1 MNVTKD
7 RPAIRKQSLG
17 KGLSS
22 LLSDDQPDVIPYN
35 EVPHPPLAP
44 ERVVHRSNNMILL
57 VNPESIEPN
66 PHQPRKVFDEQS
78 LRDLAASI
86 RVDGVLQP
94 LIVSTGDKPGCF
106 VLVAGERRLRAS
118 RLAGLEKVP
127 VIVKEGAVN
136 DMLRLALIENIQRS
150 DLNIIEEAE
159 AYASL
164 IKDFGYTQEQC
175 AEKVGK
181 ERSTVTNSLRLLNLP
196 REIQDDIMEARLSMG
211 HGRALLALPDKKMML
226 RARDLVVKRQLS
238 VRETEALCKTLQLN
252 PDRTGQTPMSVEGAS
267 AANADLNYVADTL
280 RSQLKTKVKI
290 SGTAQRGKIEI
301 SYFTPAELER
311 IVSLLAPQF
320 R

>member
-7 RPAIRKQSLG
+7 RPTIRKGSLG

-35 EVPHPPLAP
+35 EPAP
-44 ERVVHRSNNMILL
+44 QRATERLTHIPNNMILQ
-57 VNPESIEPN
+57 VNTESIEPN
-66 PHQPRKVFDEQS
+66 PHQPRKVFDEQA
-78 LRDLAASI
+78 LKDLAASI

-94 LIVSTGDKPGCF
+94 LIVSTGDKPGTF

-196 REIQDDIMEARLSMG
+196 REIQDDIMEARLTMG
-211 HGRALLALPDKKMML
+211 HGRALLSLPDKKMML

-238 VRETEALCKTLQLN
+238 VRDTEALCKTLQSN
-252 PDRTGQTPMSVEGAS
+252 PDRSGQAPMSVEGAS
-267 AANADLNYVADTL
+267 AVNADLNYVADTL

-290 SGTAQRGKIEI
+290 SGTGQRGKIEI